1 MKLIAQLQKIQNNK
15 STTKLSNLAGNY
27 IGNQCRMK
35 DHAEQI
41 NSQQYK
47 LG

>member
-1 MKLIAQLQKIQNNK
+1 MKLIAKLQKIQNNK

-27 IGNQCRMK
+27 IGTKCRMK
-35 DHAEQI
+35 NHAKHI
-41 NSQQYK
+41 NSIQYT